1 MSKTKEWVM
10 REGMDTLLDAEAV
23 VGDRQVAAVA
33 QVMTAVNDLTQHLDR
48 YHEEVDKVS
57 KRVELIELA
66 VIGLKHKLDHIGT
79 WMPAMAKEDSI
90 HDGNETPKK
99 GTAQ

>member
-10 REGMDTLLDAEAV
+10 REGMDKMLEAEALI
-23 VGDRQVAAVA
+23 GDRQVAAVA

-48 YHEEVDKVS
+48 YHEEVDKLA
-57 KRVELIELA
+57 KRINLLELA
-66 VIGLKHKLDHIGT
+66 IVAVKNKLDYLDV
-79 WMPAMAKEDSI
+79 WAPAIAKEDSI

-99 GTAQ
+99 GTAE

>member
-10 REGMDTLLDAEAV
+10 REGMDKMLEAEAL

-33 QVMTAVNDLTQHLDR
+33 QVMTAVDDLTQHLDR
-48 YHEEVDKVS
+48 YHEEVEKIS

-66 VIGLKHKLDHIGT
+66 VIALKHKLDHIDTLG
-79 WMPAMAKEDSI
+79 
-90 HDGNETPKK
+90 
-99 GTAQ
+99 GTAE